1 MAEGREEVLARIEEK
16 EDEYHY
22 LQVNGL
28 SNYLTFHYLYN
39 L

>member
-1 MAEGREEVLARIEEK
+1 MPEGMEEVLARIEEK

-28 SNYLTFHYLYN
+28 FNYLTFPYFYN
-39 L
+39 F